1 MPTRINRNAGQF
13 PAAEVRASLDDLPE
27 TMAATTEQPDPRAM
41 FVVLG
46 HERALDPEST
56 IVVGDRGTGKSF
68 WSAALNSPVTRGL
81 IHGQLPRLKLD
92 RVETSWGFS
101 VSTRNQDHPSRRVL
115 QQLTE
120 TGLAAE
126 DIWRAVIL
134 HQLAIRYLD
143 SIPAKDWVE
152 RVRYVADS
160 PEREEHLLNDIS
172 DRLHSEN
179 KRHLVV
185 FDALDRT
192 GMDWKAIR
200 ALVHG
205 LLRVCLDLN
214 SQSSIKAKIFLRPD
228 MWEDRTIWQFPDS
241 SKLHHSRV
249 PLEWRRTDLYGLL
262 LHWLCNHGTGAGP
275 FRDWLNQRHG
285 LKFEAITAGD
295 VDVYPIPQNL
305 RQDEDVQQ
313 AVLLDMATEHMGTN
327 PRRGKT
333 YTWLPNHL
341 ADAKGQ
347 VSPRSFLIAIR
358 EAQRETLAR
367 GHKEVLHWE
376 GIKRGVQDAS
386 RVRVQELGEDYP
398 WIQTV
403 LDPLKGQTVPCLNED
418 IERRWRDSRV
428 IGTIQKQALLFETKP
443 LNSDSEEDERFYLPP
458 HALSALNTVGP
469 EAAMIQE
476 LQRIGVI
483 RRVDDDRVDIP
494 DLFRVAAAIG
504 RRGGVR
510 PIR

>member
-1 MPTRINRNAGQF
+1 MPVEPF
-13 PAAEVRASLDDLPE
+13 PVDEVRRSLESLPE
-27 TMAATTEQPDPRAM
+27 TMAATTTEQPDPPAM

-68 WSAALNSPVTRGL
+68 WSAALNSSVTRGL
-81 IHGQLPRLKLD
+81 IHGQLPRLRLD

-115 QQLTE
+115 RRLKEEGYST
-120 TGLAAE
+120 E

-134 HQLAIRYLD
+134 HQLMARYLD
-143 SIPAKDWVE
+143 GLPANEWVA
-152 RVRYVADS
+152 RVRYVAEN
-160 PEREEHLLNDIS
+160 PEREEGILNQIS
-172 DRLHSEN
+172 DRLRTEN
-179 KRHLVV
+179 KRHLIV

-192 GMDWKAIR
+192 GVDWKAIR
-200 ALVHG
+200 ELVRS
-205 LLRVCLDLN
+205 LLQVCLDLN
-214 SQSSIKAKIFLRPD
+214 SQPSIKTKIFLRPD

-241 SKLHHSRV
+241 SKLHHGRV
-249 PLEWRRTDLYGLL
+249 NLEWRRVDLYGLL
-262 LHWLCNHGTGAGP
+262 WHWLCNHGATP
-275 FRDWLNQRHG
+275 KCFRDWLAQRHG
-285 LKFEAITAGD
+285 LRFEATKAEGIE
-295 VDVYPIPQNL
+295 VYPIPQRL
-305 RQDEDVQQ
+305 RQDETLQQ
-313 AVLLDMATEHMGTN
+313 AVLHDMATQYMGTN
-327 PRRGKT
+327 RRRGKT

-358 EAQRETLAR
+358 EAQRETRMR

-403 LDPLKGQTVPCLNED
+403 LEPLRGQTVPCRDEE
-418 IERRWRDSRV
+418 IERRWSDANV
-428 IGTIQKQALLFETKP
+428 VETIEQKQAALLEDEQSGAG
-443 LNSDSEEDERFYLPP
+443 LEEDGRFYLPP
-458 HALSALNTVGP
+458 HALNAPGFSRGESAL
-469 EAAMIQE
+469 IQE

-483 RRVDDDRVDIP
+483 RRVNDDRVDIP
-494 DLFRVAAAIG
+494 DLFRVAASIG

-510 PIR
+510 PIQ

>member
-1 MPTRINRNAGQF
+1 MPLDQYPVDA
-13 PAAEVRASLDDLPE
+13 VRRSLDALPE
-27 TMAATTEQPDPRAM
+27 TIAATTEQPDPRAM

-81 IHGQLPRLKLD
+81 IHGQLPRLRLD
-92 RVETSWGFS
+92 RVEASWGFS

-115 QQLTE
+115 QRLKSE
-120 TGLAAE
+120 GYAAE
-126 DIWRAVIL
+126 EIWRAVVL
-134 HQLAIRYLD
+134 HQLMARYLD
-143 SIPAKDWVE
+143 AMPGDDWLA
-152 RVRYVADS
+152 RVRYVADD
-160 PEREEHLLNDIS
+160 PEREERFLTQIS
-172 DRLHSEN
+172 DRLRSQN
-179 KRHLVV
+179 KRHLIV

-192 GMDWKAIR
+192 GVDWKVIR
-200 ALVHG
+200 EFVGG
-205 LLRVCLDLN
+205 LLQVCLDLS
-214 SQSSIKAKIFLRPD
+214 SQPNIKAKIFLRPD
-228 MWEDRTIWQFPDS
+228 MWEDRTIWRFPDS

-249 PLEWRRTDLYGLL
+249 PLEWRRVDLYGLL
-262 LHWLCNHGTGAGP
+262 WHWLCNHGTDART
-275 FRDWLNQRHG
+275 FRDWLQQRHG
-285 LKFEAITAGD
+285 LQFEAIAAGE
-295 VDVYPIPQNL
+295 VEVYPIPQRL
-305 RQDEDVQQ
+305 RQDEMLQQ
-313 AVLLDMATEHMGTN
+313 LVLHDMATQYMGTN
-327 PRRGKT
+327 RRRGKT
-333 YTWLPNHL
+333 YTWLPSHL

-358 EAQRETLAR
+358 EAQRETLSR

-403 LDPLKGQTVPCLNED
+403 LEPLRGQTVPCRDEE
-418 IERRWRDSRV
+418 IERRWKDSRV
-428 IGTIQKQALLFETKP
+428 IETIEKQALLEGAP
-443 LNSDSEEDERFYLPP
+443 AGPDSEEEDERFYLPP
-458 HALSALNTVGP
+458 HALSASGSARP

-483 RRVDDDRVDIP
+483 RRVDCDRVDIP
-494 DLFRVAAAIG
+494 DLFRVAASIG

-510 PIR
+510 PIQ

>member
-1 MPTRINRNAGQF
+1 MSVELF
-13 PAAEVRASLDDLPE
+13 PVDEVRRSLAELPE
-27 TMAATTEQPDPRAM
+27 TMAATTDQPDPRVM

-46 HERALDPEST
+46 HERALDPDST

-81 IHGQLPRLKLD
+81 INSQLPRLRLD

-115 QQLTE
+115 HRLRE
-120 TGLAAE
+120 EGLAAE
-126 DIWRAVIL
+126 EIWRAVIL
-134 HQLAIRYLD
+134 HQLTTRYGGAF
-143 SIPAKDWVE
+143 PADDWLA
-152 RVRYVADS
+152 RVRSVAHD
-160 PEREEHLLNDIS
+160 PEREERLLNDIS
-172 DRLHSEN
+172 DRLTAEN

-192 GMDWKAIR
+192 GADWKTIR
-200 ALVHG
+200 ELVRG
-205 LLRVCLDLN
+205 LLQVCLDLKG
-214 SQSSIKAKIFLRPD
+214 QPGIQTKIFLRPD

-241 SKLHHSRV
+241 SKLHHGRV
-249 PLEWRRTDLYGLL
+249 NLEWRRVDLYGLL
-262 LHWLCNHGTGAGP
+262 WHWLCNHGSEAKS
-275 FRDWLNQRHG
+275 FRDWLSGHHR
-285 LKFEAITAGD
+285 LRFDATVAADIE
-295 VDVYPIPQNL
+295 VYPLPQPL
-305 RQDEDVQQ
+305 RQDEALQEV
-313 AVLLDMATEHMGTN
+313 VLHDMATRYMGTN
-327 PRRGKT
+327 RRRGKT

-386 RVRVQELGEDYP
+386 RVRVRELGEDYP
-398 WIQTV
+398 WIQMV
-403 LDPLKGQTVPCLNED
+403 LEPLKGQTVPCRDEE
-418 IERRWRDSRV
+418 IEQRWSHSGV
-428 IGTIQKQALLFETKP
+428 VHSIEQKQAEALERGQS
-443 LNSDSEEDERFYLPP
+443 NSNADDDERFYLPP
-458 HALSALNTVGP
+458 HALDAPGWVRPEGAL
-469 EAAMIQE
+469 IQE

-483 RRVDDDRVDIP
+483 RRVDDERVDIP
-494 DLFRVAAAIG
+494 DLFRVAASIG

-510 PIR
+510 PIQ